1 LEDKLEN
8 MEQAPGAKRD
18 ITKMKQDIRLL
29 ENKVDQV
36 LEYLQKQQELL
47 QAAAKTSGEEKQ

>member
-1 LEDKLEN
+1 V
-8 MEQAPGAKRD
+8 
-18 ITKMKQDIRLL
+18 KQDIRLL